1 MNRDN
6 TSAIVTAIAVI
17 SLIAGFAIY
26 FNTQPNTTPS
36 DEFIPLIGQ
45 KDENGTFI
53 DIDKSQFKKAK
64 DFTQISEYINTGP
77 ISIADLED
85 KVILLDFWTYSCINC
100 IRTIPHLNEW
110 YDKYSDKGLAIIGIH
125 TPEFEF
131 EKNTENVES
140 AVQKFGI
147 KYPILQDNDKG
158 TWKKYENNY
167 WPRKYLIDDEGY
179 IRYDHI
185 GEGAYN
191 ETEKV
196 IQALLTER
204 AAHMDIKNIS
214 FDDLQNISKTT
225 NESNLEYKDV
235 NFSKIKSPELYFG
248 YEFARSSLG
257 NVEGFKPNQVVSYA
271 IEDSEI
277 QPNLIYLEGNWKN
290 NPDHMELQG
299 NNGSIVLKYDS
310 RAINIVAG
318 GNGTFTVTQD
328 GILVKDDQSKDSSN
342 DGIFIIDGQ
351 RLYNLVTNNDYG
363 EHTIKIDV
371 KGKGFQIYTFTF
383 G

>member
-214 FDDLQNISKTT
+214 FDDLKNISKTT